1 VEAGS
6 SNLARPGAIMSRL
19 GGGGARRCSVHLLP
33 CCVLVNKLF
42 LVRRVVVCP
51 SGALVMMF
59 FSAASARVWGLVSGC
74 VLVWLLTWLCVK
86 RRERERETLREVEM
100 RNVGG

>member
-1 VEAGS
+1 
-6 SNLARPGAIMSRL
+6 
-19 GGGGARRCSVHLLP
+19 
-33 CCVLVNKLF
+33 
-42 LVRRVVVCP
+42 
-51 SGALVMMF
+51 MMF